1 MNADKAR
8 EGYGTHRF
16 SGQCFSVR
24 RFSVRTAA
32 VAAALLVTLL
42 VLNGCDRQ
50 QGEQAERDNAAA
62 ERQRTVFAVNT
73 TTAAEGPITN
83 YIRVTGD
90 VHPVSTVDIFP
101 DVAGELKRLHV
112 RVGDRVDADQ
122 VIAEVDRSRPGQSFA
137 PNPVRSTITG
147 TVTMLPVQVGA
158 MVGTG
163 SPVARIAQTDQLEIR
178 TAVAERFVSRMRP
191 GMAATVRFDAFPGE
205 QFAARVTEI
214 SPVLDAQ
221 SRTLGLKLTLNRRD
235 TRVRPGMFAQIQLIT
250 ERKEGVVK
258 VPSQTIV
265 RRLGDTFVFVLM
277 DDSQVERR
285 SVRVG
290 IQIDNAAEIL
300 EGLSAGEEIIY
311 QGQALLEDGAEVRVI
326 DRVSVFD

>member
-8 EGYGTHRF
+8 KKYGTHRF
-16 SGQCFSVR
+16 GGQCFSVC

-32 VAAALLVTLL
+32 VAAVVLVALALLA
-42 VLNGCDRQ
+42 GCDRP
-50 QGEQAERDNAAA
+50 QGEQAERDNAAT

-73 TTAAEGPITN
+73 TTAVEGLITD

-90 VHPVSTVDIFP
+90 VHPVSSVDIMP
-101 DVAGELKRLHV
+101 DVAGELKRFHV
-112 RVGDRVDADQ
+112 RVGDRVEADQ

-137 PNPVRSTITG
+137 PNPVRSTIAG

-214 SPVLDAQ
+214 SPVLDTQ

-290 IQIDNAAEIL
+290 IEIDNAAEIL
-300 EGLSAGEEIIY
+300 EGLSAGEEIVY